1 MNKHEL
7 KSLLENIYEAMI
19 LPSLAD
25 QALSDP
31 SLLNPTLSKPFTNP
45 NLLGTTP
52 YPTNDPINEPTNE
65 WLRANGWETRWE
77 YDEWMR
83 IDNIMRGLYAQG
95 GGGNLTQKEL
105 DFHLDVRLRR
115 ERRFGPTR
123 Q

>member
-1 MNKHEL
+1 MNKQEL

-25 QALSDP
+25 QALSNP

-65 WLRANGWETRWE
+65 WLRANGWTTREE
-77 YDEWMR
+77 YERWMR
-83 IDNIMRGLYAQG
+83 IHNIMRDRGT
-95 GGGNLTQKEL
+95 LTEKEL
-105 DFHLDVRLRR
+105 EFYHEVRRRR
-115 ERRFGPTR
+115 EGFRRTR
-123 Q
+123 